1 MTTWIK
7 TILITVALWSVIV
20 PARAGDYAT
29 NAETF
34 VAEYDK
40 GGEVKIYAQ
49 GLVEGLGAYRAA
61 AGPRIF
67 CPPMGLDITLDQVVD
82 LMRKHMVKQ
91 PNVKSRPARVVML
104 GALGDAFPCK

>member
-7 TILITVALWSVIV
+7 TSLITVALWSVIV

-40 GGEVKIYAQ
+40 GVEVKIYAQ
-49 GLVEGLGAYRAA
+49 GLVDGLGAYRAA
-61 AGPRIF
+61 AGPSHLLPANGPRNNL
-67 CPPMGLDITLDQVVD
+67 G
-82 LMRKHMVKQ
+82 
-91 PNVKSRPARVVML
+91 SSGRPHAETH
-104 GALGDAFPCK
+104 GQTA